1 MHPPC
6 YPTTAPYPDTVL
18 PYSSGSPRVG
28 FAGLPGTMTVLRLPP
43 ALPPRFVAS
52 ARQYHQPPPLFV
64 SPVGLQKGQI
74 LTGPDVSGSSPWPP
88 LRHRFLVEQYGPPRF
103 LGSPLV
109 PLPRSRTPAAPALR
123 CHSRNQVLPP
133 YTERRRP
140 QHSTDFRG
148 SITRLQ
154 HSLSTL
160 PDSAFP
166 TLARLA
172 SGGWQTLSGW
182 DLNPLDSKA
191 NFMYGGY
198 SILSQRSRLGLAPSV
213 PPW

>member
-1 MHPPC
+1 M
-6 YPTTAPYPDTVL
+6 A
-18 PYSSGSPRVG
+18 
-28 FAGLPGTMTVLRLPP
+28 VLRLPP
-43 ALPPRFVAS
+43 ALPPHFVAS
-52 ARQYHQPPPLFV
+52 VWRYHRPLPLFV
-64 SPVGLQKGQI
+64 SPVQLLKGRI
-74 LTGPDVSGSSPWPP
+74 RTGPDVSGSSPWPP
-88 LRHRFLVEQYGPPRF
+88 LSHRFSVEQYGPPRF

-109 PLPRSRTPAAPALR
+109 PLPCSRTPAAPALL
-123 CHSRNQVLPP
+123 CHYRNQVLPP
-133 YTERRRP
+133 HTENRRP

-160 PDSAFP
+160 PDSDFP

-172 SGGWQTLSGW
+172 SGGWQALAGW

-198 SILSQRSRLGLAPSV
+198 PILSQRSRLGLAPSV
-213 PPW
+213 PLW

>member
-1 MHPPC
+1 M
-6 YPTTAPYPDTVL
+6 A
-18 PYSSGSPRVG
+18 
-28 FAGLPGTMTVLRLPP
+28 VLRLPP
-43 ALPPRFVAS
+43 ALPPHFVAS
-52 ARQYHQPPPLFV
+52 VWRYHRPLPLFV
-64 SPVGLQKGQI
+64 SPVRLQKGQI
-74 LTGPDVSGSSPWPP
+74 RTGPDVSGSSPWPS
-88 LRHRFLVEQYGPPRF
+88 LSHRFSVEQYGPPRF

-109 PLPRSRTPAAPALR
+109 PLPCSRTPAAPALL
-123 CHSRNQVLPP
+123 CHYRNQVLPP
-133 YTERRRP
+133 HTENRRP

-160 PDSAFP
+160 PDSDFP

-172 SGGWQTLSGW
+172 SGGWQALTGW

-213 PPW
+213 PQW